1 MNIGIYG
8 GTFNPIHLGHLAAAK
23 QAVEQLKLDR
33 LYVVPAGIPPHKLLV
48 EGAAGHVH
56 RLEMT
61 RLGIQ
66 ALELPDVL
74 EVSDMELRR
83 EGKSY
88 TWETVETLKKQHPKD
103 TLYLLMGTDM
113 FLSFQSWKHPRRIA
127 QMCTLGV
134 FRRSK
139 NDSEA
144 VLRRHMAFLQES
156 CGAKSVL
163 VELQQVVDISSSQLR
178 QELSQGRGKPYLDP
192 VVYGYILR
200 EGLYGVKKDLTHLSL
215 KDLRCAALSML
226 AHSRIPHV
234 LGTEETAARLAQRW
248 GADEGE
254 ARRAALLHDCTKK
267 ESREQQLALCRQY
280 HVAVDKPEKLET
292 KLLHAI
298 TGAAVAEQVFGLSP
312 AAVSAIRWHTT
323 GKPDMTLLEK
333 IIYLA
338 DYIEPTRN
346 FCDLRELRRLAF
358 EDLDRA
364 MLLGFTMA
372 VEDLQKKGMVVHP
385 DSVRARDYL
394 KGIMS

>member
-8 GTFNPIHLGHLAAAK
+8 GTFNPIHLGHMAAAK
-23 QAVEQLKLDR
+23 QAVEQLKLDK
-33 LYVVPAGIPPHKLLV
+33 LYLVPAGIPPHKILV
-48 EGAAGHVH
+48 EGAAGHAH
-56 RLEMT
+56 RLEMA
-61 RLGIQ
+61 RMGAQ

-88 TWETVETLKKQHPKD
+88 TWETVEAFKKQHPKD

-113 FLSFQSWKHPRRIA
+113 FLSFQNWKHPRRIA
-127 QMCTLGV
+127 QTCTLCV

-144 VLRRHMAFLQES
+144 VLRRHMAFLQET

-163 VELQQVVDISSSQLR
+163 VELQRVVDISSSQLR
-178 QELSQGRGKPYLDP
+178 EQLSQGRGKPYLDP

-215 KDLRCAALSML
+215 EDLRCVALSML

-234 LGTEETAARLAQRW
+234 LGTEETAAKLAQRW

-298 TGAAVAEQVFGLSP
+298 TGAAVAEQVFGLGP

-372 VEDLQKKGMVVHP
+372 VEDLAARGMVVHP